1 MDSSNLSEDGMSER
15 IRYSQ
20 GSGQNDSIKDY
31 IWTTLPSDQV
41 ITKTQEHNFNSK
53 CFYKNLIA
61 GLCC

>member
-31 IWTTLPSDQV
+31 IWTTLPADQV
-41 ITKTQEHNFNSK
+41 I
-53 CFYKNLIA
+53 FYQPIQRVL
-61 GLCC
+61 

>member
-41 ITKTQEHNFNSK
+41 IYSACQCPTISNV
-53 CFYKNLIA
+53 
-61 GLCC
+61 